1 MAILLPEIRHIS
13 TSTVTVFK
21 LARRFPIAV
30 PEGNYDSVEKEILDY
45 TLTQSFFLPSVPRE
59 EGKSSNDLCSYWHD
73 IGKMKTLEIWQH
85 CQAS

>member
-13 TSTVTVFK
+13 TSIVFK

-30 PEGNYDSVEKEILDY
+30 PEGNYESVEKEILDY
-45 TLTQSFFLPSVPRE
+45 TLTQSVPRE
-59 EGKSSNDLCSYWHD
+59 EGKSINSNDLCSYWHD